1 MTEIDP
7 QRMKGKEKALSRQ
20 TFVMETIKIVKL
32 SDLYPEKKK
41 ARRRRKRNNPDRSS
55 DTTEDRHHATEITPR
70 AIPPLIPT
78 AGVASDMIEPT
89 ASGSTGSGEPTD
101 PNDETLNILDVN
113 HRAGISSEAAL
124 EGAQLDRLST
134 PTKRKKD
141 ANSPTSSAVVAAGGK
156 SPKRRLT
163 SSGTA
168 CDKEIPSNGDNEV
181 LMMELGPPLQESSTK
196 RIAPEATDDDSPQ
209 AFFDHVKSLST
220 ASFQSLDQA
229 PLPMTS
235 RGMSSPLEQVEQAQ
249 DHASVSLSGTQ
260 QHPPV
265 SCALGISTSLNVA
278 HPSHAP
284 AVALSPVE
292 NLLPGDVVSPP
303 KSSLPME
310 YPPNEVTDVS
320 YRPEDR
326 LRSLHTIFLIRDIL
340 HFMTSNTGRTQ
351 QVENGVTATD
361 IEPPRSAPPP
371 TTTSSSTRSEHP
383 CTEQREASP
392 SGPANNSGDKAAD
405 INRIMSV
412 DERLDILVHASVSLA
427 KHLFP
432 YRGLDLEQR
441 ITDLNQKLLRQTEQ
455 LGGIGGFG
463 DGGDGWLPVS
473 ATAMHEAQ
481 VARER
486 ATKPTPT
493 MPTVN
498 LVDSI
503 LRTMDARAVQPETFG
518 GNEDVNME
526 DINDDEDDLNDVPDL
541 IQGDA
546 VTTPPASP
554 ELTSETNATEKRKW
568 KGKER
573 AGNAD
578 LPTYLPPDEVTELR
592 QLIQKERKRYED
604 ELFCLRNS
612 LQQVQ
617 EDLRKY
623 KEEKFAHPPF
633 ASITEVEIQNMKAR
647 MQALEE
653 KAAAA
658 ARSPTSPGLGVGSPA
673 PGSARSDGMTYNSRS
688 SQHKFVS
695 SYHPLS
701 HLMLAG
707 SGCDVQKP
715 PSSTPEPVS
724 FAGLSAT
731 ARSPTPEFLPVISGA
746 LPLPLSIQPPLP
758 GATTAVIHEPSIS
771 IMAGKW
777 GRKKKAALSGPDAEG
792 SSPNTSSRM

>member
-55 DTTEDRHHATEITPR
+55 DITEDRHHATEITPR

-89 ASGSTGSGEPTD
+89 ASGSTGSGEPTG

-168 CDKEIPSNGDNEV
+168 CDKEIPSNGYNEV

-196 RIAPEATDDDSPQ
+196 RIVPEATDDDSPQ
-209 AFFDHVKSLST
+209 ASFEHVRNLST

-235 RGMSSPLEQVEQAQ
+235 RGTSSRLEQVGQAQ
-249 DHASVSLSGTQ
+249 AVSLSRNQ
-260 QHPPV
+260 QLPPTPY
-265 SCALGISTSLNVA
+265 ALGMPTTLNVT
-278 HPSHAP
+278 HPSHQP
-284 AVALSPVE
+284 AIELIPVQ
-292 NLLPGDVVSPP
+292 NLPPGDVISPP
-303 KSSLPME
+303 SSSLQME
-310 YPPNEVTDVS
+310 YPPNEMSNIS

-383 CTEQREASP
+383 STEQREASP
-392 SGPANNSGDKAAD
+392 SGPANNSGDKAAH

-412 DERLDILVHASVSLA
+412 DERLDILAHASVSLA

-473 ATAMHEAQ
+473 ATAMHEAH

-486 ATKPTPT
+486 ATNPTPT
-493 MPTVN
+493 MPTLN
-498 LVDSI
+498 LVNSI
-503 LRTMDARAVQPETFG
+503 LRTIEARAVQPETLDD
-518 GNEDVNME
+518 NEDVNME
-526 DINDDEDDLNDVPDL
+526 DINDDEDHLNDVPDL
-541 IQGDA
+541 LQGHA
-546 VTTPPASP
+546 ATTPPAS
-554 ELTSETNATEKRKW
+554 LDLSSETNATEKRKW

-578 LPTYLPPDEVTELR
+578 LPTSLPPNEVTELR
-592 QLIQKERKRYED
+592 QLIQEERKHHED
-604 ELFCLRNS
+604 ELSLLRDS
-612 LQQVQ
+612 LQQVK
-617 EDLRKY
+617 EELRKY
-623 KEEKFAHPPF
+623 KEEKAAHPPF
-633 ASITEVEIQNMKAR
+633 GSTTEVEIQNMKAR

-658 ARSPTSPGLGVGSPA
+658 ARNPASSLRGSSPTS
-673 PGSARSDGMTYNSRS
+673 GSARSHGTLYGPRS
-688 SQHKFVS
+688 GQHTVVS

-707 SGCDVQKP
+707 SGSDVKRP
-715 PSSTPEPVS
+715 PSSTPES
-724 FAGLSAT
+724 ASLADLSAT
-731 ARSPTPEFLPVISGA
+731 ARSPKPDSLPVISGA
-746 LPLPLSIQPPLP
+746 RPLPSD
-758 GATTAVIHEPSIS
+758 TTAVIHEPSIS

-777 GRKKKAALSGPDAEG
+777 GRKTKSALSGPDAEG